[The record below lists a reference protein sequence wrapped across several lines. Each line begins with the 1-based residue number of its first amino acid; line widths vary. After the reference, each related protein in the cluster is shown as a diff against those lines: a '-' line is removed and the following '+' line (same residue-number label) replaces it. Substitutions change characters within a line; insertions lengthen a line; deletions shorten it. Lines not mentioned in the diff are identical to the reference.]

1 MDIILWLSVAFLIC
15 TISYYVVCRIIM
27 LWCGCNLNEA
37 MAKVHN
43 FINNEQGYA
52 FNEDVGFAHDIWI
65 NIRNIVGEKRYNQ
78 LIDLSKTAI
87 LTPLMYFGEHC
98 GLHYVAISV
107 YLWCRNFSGA
117 CFSNNRQNSSR
128 GK

>member
-1 MDIILWLSVAFLIC
+1 MWTGS
-15 TISYYVVCRIIM
+15 
-27 LWCGCNLNEA
+27 
-37 MAKVHN
+37 
-43 FINNEQGYA
+43 NNEQGYA

-107 YLWCRNFSGA
+107 YCNDENEKHIIQNVI
-117 CFSNNRQNSSR
+117 SNVVKQYLQVHGCTDEILVNTNLQSAYR
-128 GK
+128 

>member
-1 MDIILWLSVAFLIC
+1 
-15 TISYYVVCRIIM
+15 M

-107 YLWCRNFSGA
+107 YCNDENEKQIIQNVI
-117 CFSNNRQNSSR
+117 SNVVKQYLQVHGCTDEILVNTNLQSAYR
-128 GK
+128 